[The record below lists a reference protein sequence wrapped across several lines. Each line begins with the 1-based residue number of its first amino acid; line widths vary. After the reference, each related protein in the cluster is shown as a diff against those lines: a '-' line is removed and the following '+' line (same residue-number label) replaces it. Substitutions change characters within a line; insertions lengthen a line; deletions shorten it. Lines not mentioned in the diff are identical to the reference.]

1 MKPISAGAVAAPN
14 CEKCSKPLHGLSYT
28 LWACGNPYCAA
39 FEHAVDANIL
49 GVFPVFDVKRENTPI
64 ATDPRNMSMGALV
77 PPLLVQC
84 GMYGCKNLKDSRSI
98 FCDACAA
105 EYREDPDAFK

>member
-1 MKPISAGAVAAPN
+1 MKPIAAGIVAAPN

-49 GVFPVFDVKRENTPI
+49 GVFPMFNAKPEIRPI
-64 ATDPRNMSMGALV
+64 DTDPRNMSMGSVAPRLMT
-77 PPLLVQC
+77 PC
-84 GMYGCKNLKDSRSI
+84 GTYGCKNLKEFGAV

-105 EYREDPDAFK
+105 ECREDPDAFK